1 MRVVALM
8 ESKRARLALAM
19 LMVALALSVAELVA
33 PGLALA
39 QEGLPAGDRELPTA
53 AIVGIVVSFG
63 LAVLLLLIAL
73 PFLLPKPPG
82 K

>member
-1 MRVVALM
+1 MRVVALT
-8 ESKRARLALAM
+8 ESKRARLALAV
-19 LMVALALSVAELVA
+19 LLVALALSVAELVA

-39 QEGLPAGDRELPTA
+39 QEAQPAGDRGLPGA

-63 LAVLLLLIAL
+63 LAALLLLIAL

>member
-8 ESKRARLALAM
+8 ESKRARLALAV
-19 LMVALALSVAELVA
+19 LMVALALSVAELVT

-39 QEGLPAGDRELPTA
+39 QEGLPAGDRRLPGA
-53 AIVGIVVSFG
+53 AIVGIVVSFA
-63 LAVLLLLIAL
+63 LAALLLLISL
-73 PFLLPKPPG
+73 PFILPKPPG

>member
-8 ESKRARLALAM
+8 ESKRARLALAV
-19 LMVALALSVAELVA
+19 LMVALALSVAEMIA

-39 QEGLPAGDRELPTA
+39 HEGHPAGDRELPTA

-63 LAVLLLLIAL
+63 LAALLLLIAL

>member
-1 MRVVALM
+1 MRVVGLM
-8 ESKRARLALAM
+8 ESKRARLALAA
-19 LMVALALSVAELVA
+19 LVVALALSVAELVA
-33 PGLALA
+33 PGLAMA
-39 QEGLPAGDRELPTA
+39 SEEQAAGDRGLPTA

-63 LAVLLLLIAL
+63 LAALLLLIAL

>member
-8 ESKRARLALAM
+8 ESKRARLALAG
-19 LMVALALSVAELVA
+19 LVLALALSVAELVA

-39 QEGLPAGDRELPTA
+39 QEGLPAGDRGLPGA

-63 LAVLLLLIAL
+63 LAALLLVIAL
-73 PFLLPKPPG
+73 PFILPKPPG

>member
-1 MRVVALM
+1 MRVVALI
-8 ESKRARLALAM
+8 ESKRARVALAV
-19 LMVALALSVAELVA
+19 LVIALALSVAELVA

-39 QEGLPAGDRELPTA
+39 QEGLPAGDRGLPGA
-53 AIVGIVVSFG
+53 AIVGIVVSFA
-63 LAVLLLLIAL
+63 LAALLLLISL

>member
-8 ESKRARLALAM
+8 ESKRARVALAV
-19 LMVALALSVAELVA
+19 LVVALALSVAELVA

-39 QEGLPAGDRELPTA
+39 QEGLPAGDQGLPGA
-53 AIVGIVVSFG
+53 AIVGIVVSFA
-63 LAVLLLLIAL
+63 LAALLLLISL